1 MCRLGESS
9 NRIVSGRTQPAR
21 ISFVRKER
29 ADKRRCRP
37 LLAFAPTINFSNG
50 REPHIS
56 FPKTP
61 EPRFPARTLASV
73 FRYSTGILCT
83 ASITNT

>member
-29 ADKRRCRP
+29 ADKRRLEKEYRTGTTIGVTGKQERRLCPSPENTMPPPPRLGT
-37 LLAFAPTINFSNG
+37 LLAERRL
-50 REPHIS
+50 RE
-56 FPKTP
+56 
-61 EPRFPARTLASV
+61 
-73 FRYSTGILCT
+73 
-83 ASITNT
+83 

>member
-37 LLAFAPTINFSNG
+37 LLAFAPTINFGNG
-50 REPHIS
+50 RERHFLATVRTRRVGAS
-56 FPKTP
+56 TRRVGRDTVKSL
-61 EPRFPARTLASV
+61 ARTWL
-73 FRYSTGILCT
+73 R
-83 ASITNT
+83 